1 MIKVLIADD
10 HAIVR
15 RGLRTLIDSEPTMQL
30 IGEAEGGRDAI
41 EKVEAIRP
49 DVLILDLS
57 MPDMDGIAVT
67 KAIKARFPEMCVLIL
82 TVHEDDAL
90 LRAALKSG
98 ASGYILKR
106 AAEEELV
113 AAIHRIVRGDLY
125 VDPSVMRHLVG
136 DAAPDAQNVD
146 VQHHELTPR
155 ETEVLKLIAE
165 GHTNRQI
172 GEVLVISVRT
182 VESHRASLSAKLG
195 LQSRVEIV
203 RYARE
208 SRLIE

>member
-41 EKVEAIRP
+41 EKVEANRP

-172 GEVLVISVRT
+172 GEVLFISVRT